1 MTTRR
6 EKPDVIGTSS
16 LSERGHHDGWLAH
29 RHRPLAARACA
40 YLAPVAVSGA
50 AVRGSVR
57 SSSCS
62 GRCRQAGAVL
72 VPLARALGAALGAEG
87 ISVPE
92 SMRNYRNCGDPPSA
106 GSRAQW
112 RTLRTVTIPPRD
124 AGPRLKIV
132 VSRVGIRI
140 SPGLVTAASA
150 CRRSSAPPPARRLQ
164 GTSLGRVRAPAFLG
178 QTLALPRRALA
189 AVSSSCRAA
198 PASAV
203 RSEES
208 HDRFAEARCGGAAS
222 LAGDYAR
229 LSRRAPAV

>member
-1 MTTRR
+1 VTTRR

-29 RHRPLAARACA
+29 RHRPLAARA
-40 YLAPVAVSGA
+40 YLASVAVSGA

-72 VPLARALGAALGAEG
+72 RTQ
-87 ISVPE
+87 S
-92 SMRNYRNCGDPPSA
+92 PSA
-106 GSRAQW
+106 GRCPWALRASPFPNPCGTTAIAEIHPAPVLAHKW

-189 AVSSSCRAA
+189 AVSSL
-198 PASAV
+198 V
-203 RSEES
+203 
-208 HDRFAEARCGGAAS
+208 
-222 LAGDYAR
+222 
-229 LSRRAPAV
+229 